1 MITTLVCTALFLF
14 VLGAV
19 IDSLDI
25 DGAEGICVLILLAMV
40 VSIALASIFRLIEV
54 VF

>member
-1 MITTLVCTALFLF
+1 MITTLVCAALFLF
-14 VLGAV
+14 VLGAFV
-19 IDSLDI
+19 DSLDI

-40 VSIALASIFRLIEV
+40 FSITLACVFRLIEV